1 MTTRRCDTP
10 KIGRKRTSKGG
21 HKLIESRVIGVEVV
35 CGEFSYT
42 TQIILVTGG
51 ANIIV
56 EIQCQGELVR

>member
-1 MTTRRCDTP
+1 M
-10 KIGRKRTSKGG
+10 
-21 HKLIESRVIGVEVV
+21 IGVEVV